1 MPVIKSLVYDRLHP
15 DIVGQLEGLGI
26 SVVYSPNM
34 DKQEFEK
41 AIADVDIIIGRTKFS
56 INQEII
62 NLGQNLKAIVRAGAG
77 LDDID
82 LDYAHT
88 KGIHVI
94 NAPEGNAPAVGGHA
108 VALLLNLL
116 HKINSSFQE
125 IKSGFWNR
133 EENRTT
139 ELGSLTVGI
148 IGYGNNGAA
157 FANCLSGFGCK
168 ILAYDKYKSG
178 FGNEFVKEVNLEEII
193 NESDVISLHVP
204 LTAETRHLVDSEFV
218 YNMKKQFILL
228 NVCRGAVVNTRAL
241 IDGIKSKKI
250 LAAGLDVLEEE
261 NYFKKNEEVRQLFSE
276 LTGRPNIAITPHI
289 AGLSNQSYQRINK
302 VITQKLSNLL
312 PLIATKTKIIS

>member
-1 MPVIKSLVYDRLHP
+1 MTVPKALVYDRLHP
-15 DIVGQLEGLGI
+15 DIVGQLEGVGI
-26 SVVYSPNM
+26 RVVYSPDI
-34 DKQEFEK
+34 DKQEFIK
-41 AIADVDIIIGRTKFS
+41 AIVDVDIIIGRTKFP

-62 NLGQNLKAIVRAGAG
+62 NLGHNLKVIVRAGAG

-82 LDYAHT
+82 LEYAHT

-94 NAPEGNAPAVGGHA
+94 NAPEGNAPAVGEHA

-116 HKINSSFQE
+116 HKINSSYQE

-133 EENRTT
+133 EENRTI

-148 IGYGNNGAA
+148 MGYGNNGAA
-157 FANCLSGFGCK
+157 FAKCLSGFGCK

-178 FGNEFVKEVNLEEII
+178 FGNVHVKECDLATIMA
-193 NESDVISLHVP
+193 ESDVISLHVP
-204 LTAETRHLVDSEFV
+204 LTIETKHLVDNEFINKV
-218 YNMKKQFILL
+218 NKPFFIL

-241 IDGIKSKKI
+241 IDGITSKKI

-276 LTGRPNIAITPHI
+276 LTGLPNIAITPHI
-289 AGLSNQSYQRINK
+289 AGLSNQSYQRINQ
-302 VITQKLSNLL
+302 VITQKLSDLL
-312 PLIATKTKIIS
+312 PLITTKIKIIS